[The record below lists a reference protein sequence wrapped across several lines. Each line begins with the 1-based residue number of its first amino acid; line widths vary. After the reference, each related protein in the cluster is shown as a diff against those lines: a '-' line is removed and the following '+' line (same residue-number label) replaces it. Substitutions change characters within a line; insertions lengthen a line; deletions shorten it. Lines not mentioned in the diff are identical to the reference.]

1 MALFTVAAHGTGG
14 EGNVHAARVDLV
26 GLGNFGKKKKG
37 AVISLGLDK
46 LNVQHCYRHSRLVVP
61 QEAVAG
67 LLVEAEE
74 LRVIGKGFGL
84 QLASRMVSCKDESHH
99 LAALPLGGLV
109 LAERLA
115 LPRVLDLHRVLQG
128 VTLEVGVGEEAA
140 CGGGCFR

>member
-1 MALFTVAAHGTGG
+1 M
-14 EGNVHAARVDLV
+14 
-26 GLGNFGKKKKG
+26 
-37 AVISLGLDK
+37 ISLGLDK

-74 LRVIGKGFGL
+74 LRIVGNGL
-84 QLASRMVSCKDESHH
+84 CLPLASHTVSCKDECHH

-128 VTLEVGVGEEAA
+128 IALEVGVGEEAA
-140 CGGGCFR
+140 CGGGCCR

>member
-1 MALFTVAAHGTGG
+1 M
-14 EGNVHAARVDLV
+14 
-26 GLGNFGKKKKG
+26 
-37 AVISLGLDK
+37 ISLGLDK

-74 LRVIGKGFGL
+74 LRVIGKGL
-84 QLASRMVSCKDESHH
+84 VCNWQAVPVSCKDESHH

-115 LPRVLDLHRVLQG
+115 LPRVLNLNRVLQG
-128 VTLEVGVGEEAA
+128 IALEVGVGEEAA
-140 CGGGCFR
+140 CGGGCCR